1 MDFRSCGRGGGFLFP
16 KSARPKKVYKFPNIT
31 SAIHFLAMAELARDD
46 GLIVASVF
54 GVSRSN
60 LEICNG
66 AFEAVESGGDFEG
79 GLGVSSNF
87 KTELLDGL
95 SSAKAVAFCLRVLT
109 LIRGTDLLRSLSG
122 LLPSANIR
130 LNCLEDPKCLQDSSL
145 RCLHCL
151 HSSPEF

>member
-1 MDFRSCGRGGGFLFP
+1 M
-16 KSARPKKVYKFPNIT
+16 VNT
-31 SAIHFLAMAELARDD
+31 TIHFLAMAELARDD

-66 AFEAVESGGDFEG
+66 PFAVAVESILGGTGGGGDFDG

-87 KTELLDGL
+87 ITELFDGL
-95 SSAKAVAFCLRVLT
+95 SSAKAAAFGLRVLT

>member
-1 MDFRSCGRGGGFLFP
+1 MDLCLL
-16 KSARPKKVYKFPNIT
+16 KF
-31 SAIHFLAMAELARDD
+31 IHFLAMAELARDD
-46 GLIVASVF
+46 GLIVASDF

-66 AFEAVESGGDFEG
+66 VFEAVESILGDDGSLLNSFSISNGGGDFEG